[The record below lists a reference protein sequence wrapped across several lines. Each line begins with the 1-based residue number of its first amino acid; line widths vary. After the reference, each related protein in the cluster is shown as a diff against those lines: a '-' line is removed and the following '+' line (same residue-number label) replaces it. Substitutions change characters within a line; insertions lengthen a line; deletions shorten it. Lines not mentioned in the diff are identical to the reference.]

1 MRVDEFNAAEN
12 LSTSVVNTA
21 QRGSTHRVNS
31 LQPNSTPQRVHVG
44 TIHSNRPPLPSYLPG
59 IH

>member
-1 MRVDEFNAAEN
+1 MRVDEFNAAKH

-31 LQPNSTPQRVHVG
+31 LQPNSTPQNLIADAIRLNH
-44 TIHSNRPPLPSYLPG
+44 PPLPFNPVRMR
-59 IH
+59 